1 MDAIV
6 DIQMARL
13 SSTLKER
20 DITIELDDSART
32 YLADKG
38 FDPIYGARPLK
49 RVIQKDLQNDLAN
62 QILAGKVT
70 DGNSINVSA
79 KDEQLVLSTT

>member
-70 DGNSINVSA
+70 DGNSINVRA
-79 KDEQLVLSTT
+79 KDEH